1 MQRLMTYDTRQ
12 IINLQ
17 VTLFVLITAI
27 SLSVEI
33 FYQPFKLV
41 GSQLLANPG
50 FSQGFVDWGLSDDG
64 ISRVRE
70 GQVRLSSEDGE
81 RSVALSQEII
91 LPPDVEDVVLAAQ
104 ASTSSI
110 VEGKKAW
117 NSGRVVLV
125 SYSEGNNKPD
135 YHRPHEL
142 FSITGSTDWR
152 EYSKLFH
159 VYPGIDRMKLQVQL
173 SKTSGVLDVKGLQLY
188 AAEYKDSWLLLKPVM
203 IVAALGFLAWVFL
216 PYAQNHSGRAGLLAL
231 GAIVLIV
238 AFTAMPNALK
248 STLYGLLKE
257 WLAVVSGLFANHST
271 NAVGV
276 TGEDKAIVVESQVL
290 TGKTTYFYALMHYLF
305 FTVAAVFLLFSYP
318 EKSVRQKI
326 YDLFTLAVLTEC
338 IQIFVRDR
346 GPSVTDVMI
355 DMAGVLTSLALY
367 CLWYYWFK
375 KPVILN
381 QVE

>member
-1 MQRLMTYDTRQ
+1 MTQDFRLFLNLRVFLFFL
-12 IINLQ
+12 IIALS
-17 VTLFVLITAI
+17 LFVEL
-27 SLSVEI
+27 

-70 GQVRLSSEDGE
+70 GQVRLSNEDGV

-104 ASTSSI
+104 ASSSSI

-125 SYSEGNNKPD
+125 SYPEGLNKPD
-135 YHRPHEL
+135 YDRPHTL
-142 FSITGSTDWR
+142 FSLTGSTDWQ
-152 EYSKLFH
+152 EYSELFH
-159 VYPGIDRMKLQVQL
+159 IYPGIDRMKLQVQL
-173 SKTSGVLDVKGLQLY
+173 SKASGVLDVKGLQLY
-188 AAEYKDSWLLLKPVM
+188 VAEYKDSWLLLKPVM
-203 IVAALGFLAWVFL
+203 ILAALVFLAWVFL
-216 PYAQNHSGRAGLLAL
+216 PYAQKQSGRAGLLAL

-238 AFTAMPNALK
+238 VFTAMPNALK

-257 WLAVVSGLFANHST
+257 WLAVVSSLFANHST
-271 NAVGV
+271 SAVSV
-276 TGEDKAIVVESQVL
+276 TGEGKAVVIESQVL
-290 TGKTTYFYALMHYLF
+290 TGKTNYFFALMHYLF
-305 FTVAAVFLLFSYP
+305 FTVATVFLLFSYP
-318 EKSVRQKI
+318 DTSVRQKI

-355 DMAGVLTSLALY
+355 DMTGVLTGLALY
-367 CLWYYWFK
+367 CLWYFRSK
-375 KPVILN
+375 KSVILN
-381 QVE
+381 QV